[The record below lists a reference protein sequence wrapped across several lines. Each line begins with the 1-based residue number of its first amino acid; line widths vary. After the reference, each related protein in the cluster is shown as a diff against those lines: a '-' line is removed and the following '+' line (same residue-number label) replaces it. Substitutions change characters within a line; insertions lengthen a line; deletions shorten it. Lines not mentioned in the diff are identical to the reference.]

1 MANVIDYLQWRGDLT
16 FTQSSLNEV
25 DSVLFVFLSYF
36 DLEGIIPTDP
46 ENESISLREA
56 IMLERIHHVD
66 RPFYGGAMIPSG
78 DIQLMARMMSRSA
91 RFANVRVTGLV
102 SETDQE
108 REMQFSAYTALLD
121 DGSIFVSFKGTD
133 DTLVGWKEDMNMSF
147 SDEVPGQRWAV
158 EYLNY
163 IGSVTEGGI
172 RIGGHSKGGNL
183 AVYAAA
189 KCNPEVQSRIIR
201 VYNNDGPGFTS
212 EFLASREYL
221 SIKERVLKLVPQES
235 VVGMLLGNDD
245 NYTVIRSARS
255 GVIQH
260 NCYLWEVNGRHFV
273 RHGTLTKK
281 SLELSR
287 VLNHWISDKD
297 SQTRREL
304 TDAVY
309 AILTSSDAKTLTDLA
324 RDRSA
329 LWRALTKVDPKKR
342 DMVFRALIELLSDI
356 VRISVPLP
364 PKKREADKPS
374 REVDN
379 R

>member
-16 FTQSSLNEV
+16 FAQSSLNEV

-46 ENESISLREA
+46 ENESISLKEA
-56 IMLERIHHVD
+56 IMLERVHHVD
-66 RPFYGGAMIPSG
+66 RPFYGGAMIPSA

-102 SETDQE
+102 SEIDRE

-121 DGSIFVSFKGTD
+121 DKSIFVSFKGTD
-133 DTLVGWKEDMNMSF
+133 DTLIGWKEDMNMSF
-147 SDEVPGQRWAV
+147 INEVPGQRWAV

-189 KCNPEVQSRIIR
+189 KCKPEIQSRIIR
-201 VYNNDGPGFTS
+201 VYNNDGPGFTND
-212 EFLASREYL
+212 FLVSQEYL
-221 SIKERVLKLVPQES
+221 RVKDRVLKLVPQDS
-235 VVGMLLGNDD
+235 VIGMLLGNDD
-245 NYTVIRSARS
+245 NYTVVRSAKS

-260 NCYLWEVNGRHFV
+260 NCYLWEVKGRHFV

-281 SLELSR
+281 TLDLSR
-287 VLNHWISDKD
+287 VLNQWISDKD
-297 SQTRREL
+297 FDTRRASEFSL
-304 TDAVY
+304 
-309 AILTSSDAKTLTDLA
+309 
-324 RDRSA
+324 
-329 LWRALTKVDPKKR
+329 
-342 DMVFRALIELLSDI
+342 
-356 VRISVPLP
+356 
-364 PKKREADKPS
+364 
-374 REVDN
+374 
-379 R
+379 